1 MLAAEAGRLSPGVI
15 DLAHLEQQTGGDLE
29 LEQELLALFADQCV
43 RMLKLIREARPQ
55 DGCNAAHT
63 LKGAARAVG
72 AWSVAAAAEK
82 VEQSLR
88 RGRVAEGLGE
98 LALAAD
104 EARATIAARLP
115 AA

>member
-1 MLAAEAGRLSPGVI
+1 
-15 DLAHLEQQTGGDLE
+15 
-29 LEQELLALFADQCV
+29 
-43 RMLKLIREARPQ
+43 MLKLIREARPQ
-55 DGCNAAHT
+55 DGCDAAHT